1 MRLAAI
7 QEALRATEFNA
18 WLLYD
23 FRDLNP
29 IAGRVAGFDPADHHS
44 RRWFCL
50 VPRDG
55 QPRWL
60 HHAIEAHLFAD
71 RPGEKT
77 SYVGWRDLE
86 TELQQLLAGVGTVA
100 MEYSPGCAIPYVSRI
115 DGGCLELVRSCG
127 VEIGTSADLVSA
139 IEATWDE
146 KGLAG
151 HRRSAAWLGECATN
165 THAFLVECA
174 ASGKMPTEYEVQQR
188 MVAELTGR
196 GMVLEGDPIVASGA
210 HSANPHYAPTES
222 ASSPIQ
228 LDQVIL
234 LDLWGR
240 EDRPGSI
247 CADITW
253 MAYVGKEVPEEVEK
267 IWRAVTGARDVAV
280 SFLKQRWAK
289 GEVVRGFEVDDA
301 ARSFLAERK
310 LDQYF
315 IHRLGHSI
323 GIEVH
328 GNGANLD
335 HLETRDDRRLL
346 THTGF
351 SVEPGVYLP
360 GKFGVRSEIDV
371 HLSPDGPE
379 ITTPMQESIP
389 ALLD

>member
-7 QEALRATEFNA
+7 QEALKATDFDG

-50 VPRDG
+50 IPRKG

-71 RPGEKT
+71 RPGAKA
-77 SYVGWRDLE
+77 SFVGWRDLE
-86 TELQQLLAGVGTVA
+86 TSLDELLSGSKRIA

-115 DGGCLELVRSCG
+115 DAGCLELVRSLG

-139 IEATWDE
+139 IEATWDDR
-146 KGLAG
+146 GLEG
-151 HRRSAAWLGECATN
+151 HRRVAGWLGECASH
-165 THAFLVECA
+165 THEYLAECA
-174 ASGKMPTEYEVQQR
+174 RSGKLPTEYQVQQR
-188 MVAELTGR
+188 MVAELTGK
-196 GMVLEGDPIVASGA
+196 GMFLESDPIVASGP
-210 HSANPHYAPTES
+210 HSANPHFAPTES
-222 ASSPIQ
+222 DSAPIQ
-228 LDQVIL
+228 MDQVVL

-253 MAYVGKEVPEEVEK
+253 MAYMGEKVPAEVEEV
-267 IWRAVTGARDVAV
+267 WQAVAGARDAAV
-280 SFLKQRWAK
+280 DFLRRRWSA
-289 GEVVRGFEVDDA
+289 GEPIQGFEADDV
-301 ARSFLAERK
+301 ARGYLADRK
-310 LDQYF
+310 LDRYF

-323 GIEVH
+323 GTEVH

-335 HLETRDDRRLL
+335 HLETRDERRLL

-360 GKFGVRSEIDV
+360 ERFGVRSEIDV
-371 HLSPDGPE
+371 YLGPDGPE
-379 ITTPMQESIP
+379 ITTPMQEKIP
-389 ALLD
+389 ALLA

>member
-1 MRLAAI
+1 MRLSAI
-7 QEALRATEFNA
+7 QEALRATEFDA

-50 VPRDG
+50 IPREG
-55 QPRWL
+55 QPHWL

-71 RPGEKT
+71 RPGSKT
-77 SYVGWRDLE
+77 PYVGWRDLE
-86 TELQQLLAGVGTVA
+86 AGLRELLKSTAQVA

-115 DGGCLELVRSCG
+115 DAGCLELVRSTG
-127 VEIGTSADLVSA
+127 TEVGTSADLVSA

-151 HRRSAAWLGECATN
+151 HRLAAGWLAECATN
-165 THAFLVECA
+165 THAYLAECA
-174 ASGKMPTEYEVQQR
+174 TRGKMPSEYEVQQR

-196 GMVLEGDPIVASGA
+196 GMVLEGDPIVASGP

-222 ASSPIQ
+222 ESSPIR
-228 LDQVIL
+228 LDDVVL

-253 MAYVGKEVPEEVEK
+253 MAYVGEQVPQEVEDV
-267 IWRAVTGARDVAV
+267 WQAVIGARDAAVA
-280 SFLKQRWAK
+280 FLRQRWADGK
-289 GEVVRGFEVDDA
+289 PVRGYEVDQA
-301 ARSFLAERK
+301 ARGFLAERD
-310 LDQYF
+310 LDTYF

-323 GIEVH
+323 GTEVH

-335 HLETRDDRRLL
+335 HLETRDERLLL

-371 HLSPDGPE
+371 HLSPEGPE
-379 ITTPMQESIP
+379 ITTPMQEKIP
-389 ALLD
+389 ALLG